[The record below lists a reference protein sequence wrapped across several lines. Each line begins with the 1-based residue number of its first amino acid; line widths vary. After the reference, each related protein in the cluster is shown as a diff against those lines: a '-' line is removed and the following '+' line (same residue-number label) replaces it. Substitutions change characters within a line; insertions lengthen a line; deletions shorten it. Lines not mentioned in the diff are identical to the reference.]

1 MTTGKKNRIDFV
13 IGHFVVVT
21 MPGEKYLVK
30 LDLEI
35 TFEEIAKMNTN
46 KFKKL
51 LKEKTMEAVFK
62 YLIEEKNK
70 QKKMC
75 DIEYKGWK

>member
-1 MTTGKKNRIDFV
+1 MIYKVFKATLEYSVKNDFV
-13 IGHFVVVT
+13 KT
-21 MPGEKYLVK
+21 CEKFLEK